1 MPRAGPCSRCSL
13 RPSTLVGA
21 AACDRSSSTGAS
33 PTQNAGAKDVT
44 LTITSNS
51 IAGGKNADEAD
62 WYAKYVIPT
71 FTRQQKDKG
80 VNVTVTFQPS
90 GVDDEQYKTKVALD
104 LKSRARRRHHGP
116 RRDLGR
122 RVRPGRLPQA
132 AHRRRRARASTSWEG
147 WSQIPKAVQANASF
161 EGKTYGIPAGTDG
174 RVLYFNKKLFAQAGL
189 PADWQ
194 PKSWQDIIAAGMK
207 LKAIQ
212 GIDPIQINAGTAM
225 GEATTM
231 QGVLPLL
238 VGTGAEIY
246 SRRQVAGRHQGRAR
260 RADFYKQLLDQG
272 LEDKNFQQAAKGR
285 DQSFAAFAEGKV
297 GILLEGDYF
306 WRSVINPD
314 NGRRADGRRA
324 TPTSATHTS
333 RPASPARRRR
343 ADYVSMS
350 GGGGY
355 FLNPNTKYPQQAW
368 ELLPVHRLRRTRSS
382 PARTGRRKITARAGR
397 QRARCWPAT
406 RCYRSSRRRCC
417 RVTHYRPGLAV
428 YPQVSAG
435 AAAGDGR
442 HRGRQERRRGRAK
455 AYEGGGEGG
464 RRRGQGRR
472 HRDEPAR
479 ERRPRGGAGAR

>member
-1 MPRAGPCSRCSL
+1 MKPTSTHGVRPRPRATRRTVLSVLAASL
-13 RPSTLVGA
+13 TLVGA

-33 PTQNAGAKDVT
+33 PSQNAGAKDVT

-62 WYAKYVIPT
+62 WYTKYVIPT
-71 FTRQQKDKG
+71 FTKQQKDKG

-104 LKSRARRRHHGP
+104 LKSRAGA
-116 RRDLGR
+116 DIMALDGIW
-122 RVRPGRLPQA
+122 VGEFAQA
-132 AHRRRRARASTSWEG
+132 GYLKPLTDVVGQSVTSWEG

-194 PKSWQDIIAAGMK
+194 PKSWQDITAAGMK

-225 GEATTM
+225 GEATAM

-238 VGTGAEIY
+238 VGTGSEIY
-246 SRRQVAGRHQGRAR
+246 ADGKWQGDTKALR
-260 RADFYKQLLDQG
+260 DVLTFYKQLLDQG
-272 LEDKNFQQAAKGR
+272 LENKNFQQAAKGR

-314 NGRRADGRRA
+314 NGDAPMA
-324 TPTSATHTS
+324 S
-333 RPASPARRRR
+333 RNTDVGYAYIPARE
-343 ADYVSMS
+343 AGSGVGGSDYVSMS

-368 ELLPVHRLRRTRSS
+368 ELLQFIGS
-382 PARTGRRKITARAGR
+382 PDAINALLHGSAKVTAR
-397 QRARCWPAT
+397 QDVNEQVLSKDPFL
-406 RCYRSSRRRCC
+406 SFISQKVLP
-417 RVTHYRPGLAV
+417 VTHYRPGLAV
-428 YPQVSAG
+428 YPQVSQALQQATADIVSG
-435 AAAGDGR
+435 KSVEEA
-442 HRGRQERRRGRAK
+442 AK
-455 AYEGGGEGG
+455 AYGAAVEK
-464 RRRGQGRR
+464 
-472 HRDEPAR
+472 AV
-479 ERRPRGGAGAR
+479 GGADKVSAS

>member
-1 MPRAGPCSRCSL
+1 MKPISTHGLRPRPRATRRTVLSVLAASL
-13 RPSTLVGA
+13 TLVGA

-33 PTQNAGAKDVT
+33 PSQNAGAKDVT

-62 WYAKYVIPT
+62 WYTKYVIPT
-71 FTRQQKDKG
+71 FTKQQKDKG

-104 LKSRARRRHHGP
+104 LKSRAGA
-116 RRDLGR
+116 DIMALDGIW
-122 RVRPGRLPQA
+122 VGEFAQA
-132 AHRRRRARASTSWEG
+132 GYLKPLTDVVGQSVTSWEG

-194 PKSWQDIIAAGMK
+194 PKSWQDITAAGMK

-212 GIDPIQINAGTAM
+212 GIDPSQINAGTAM

-238 VGTGAEIY
+238 VGTGSEIY
-246 SRRQVAGRHQGRAR
+246 ADGKWQGDTKAVR
-260 RADFYKQLLDQG
+260 DVLTFYKQLLDQG
-272 LEDKNFQQAAKGR
+272 LENKNFQQAAKGR

-314 NGRRADGRRA
+314 NGDAPMA
-324 TPTSATHTS
+324 S
-333 RPASPARRRR
+333 RNTDVGYAYIPARE
-343 ADYVSMS
+343 AGSGVGGSDYVSMS

-368 ELLPVHRLRRTRSS
+368 ELLQFIGSADAINALLHGSAKV
-382 PARTGRRKITARAGR
+382 TARQDVNA
-397 QRARCWPAT
+397 QVLAKDPLLSFIST
-406 RCYRSSRRRCC
+406 KVLP
-417 RVTHYRPGLAV
+417 VTHYRPGLAV
-428 YPQVSAG
+428 YPQVSQALQQATADIVSG
-435 AAAGDGR
+435 KSVDEA
-442 HRGRQERRRGRAK
+442 AK
-455 AYEGGGEGG
+455 AYGSAV
-464 RRRGQGRR
+464 
-472 HRDEPAR
+472 DKAV
-479 ERRPRGGAGAR
+479 GGADKVSSS

>member
-1 MPRAGPCSRCSL
+1 VLSVLAASL
-13 RPSTLVGA
+13 TLVGA

-33 PTQNAGAKDVT
+33 PSQNAGAKDVT

-71 FTRQQKDKG
+71 FTKQQKDKG

-104 LKSRARRRHHGP
+104 LKSRAGA
-116 RRDLGR
+116 DIMALDGIW
-122 RVRPGRLPQA
+122 VGEFAQA
-132 AHRRRRARASTSWEG
+132 GYLKPLTDVVGQSVTSWEG

-207 LKAIQ
+207 LKAIS
-212 GIDPIQINAGTAM
+212 GIDPIQVNAGTAM

-238 VGTGAEIY
+238 VGTGSEIY
-246 SRRQVAGRHQGRAR
+246 SGGKWQGDTKAVR
-260 RADFYKQLLDQG
+260 DVLTFYKQLLDQG
-272 LEDKNFQQAAKGR
+272 LENKNFQQAAKGR

-314 NGRRADGRRA
+314 NGDAPMA
-324 TPTSATHTS
+324 TRNTDVGYAYI
-333 RPASPARRRR
+333 PARE
-343 ADYVSMS
+343 AGSGVGGSDNVSMS

-368 ELLPVHRLRRTRSS
+368 ELLQFIGS
-382 PARTGRRKITARAGR
+382 PDAINALLHGSAKVTARQDVNEKVLASDPFLSFIS
-397 QRARCWPAT
+397 QKVLP
-406 RCYRSSRRRCC
+406 
-417 RVTHYRPGLAV
+417 VTHYRPGLAV
-428 YPQVSAG
+428 YPQVSQALQQATADIVSG
-435 AAAGDGR
+435 KSVDEA
-442 HRGRQERRRGRAK
+442 AK
-455 AYEGGGEGG
+455 AYAAAVEK
-464 RRRGQGRR
+464 
-472 HRDEPAR
+472 AV
-479 ERRPRGGAGAR
+479 GGADKVSSS